1 MSSMQEGPSQ
11 YGPQYSGPPY
21 SGPQGYGQQPY
32 GPPQYGQQQYGQ
44 QQYGQPPYGYP
55 PYGPPQAA
63 PVRRRRK
70 WPWFLVAAILLAL
83 GMFACTAG
91 GGEEAET
98 ASGSA
103 EGDSEAAEETT
114 EETPEDAAESV
125 GIGDT
130 GEVGDWMVT
139 VHGTE
144 TAATF
149 SDEFFEE
156 QAQGEFVIVEMT
168 VENSGSE
175 ATYFDETALSL
186 IDAEG
191 NSHSTSTTLI
201 DQTFFIEQINPGNQ
215 VTGQA
220 AFDVPEGTE
229 AVALE
234 VTDNWGFGDPVEIRL
249 D

>member
-1 MSSMQEGPSQ
+1 MSSMQDGPSQ
-11 YGPQYSGPPY
+11 YGPRHSGPPY

-44 QQYGQPPYGYP
+44 PPYGYP

-63 PVRRRRK
+63 PVRKRKK
-70 WPWFLVAAILLAL
+70 WPWFLLAAILLVL
-83 GMFACTAG
+83 GMFACTAVV
-91 GGEEAET
+91 GEEAET
-98 ASGSA
+98 APGNA
-103 EGDSEAAEETT
+103 EGDSEAAEETA
-114 EETPEDAAESV
+114 EEAPEEAESV

-186 IDAEG
+186 TDAEG

-201 DQTFFIEQINPGNQ
+201 DETFFLEQINPGNQ

-220 AFDVPEGTE
+220 AFDVPEGTD
-229 AVALE
+229 AVTLE
-234 VTDNWGFGDPVEIRL
+234 VTDTWGFGYPVEIRL